1 MSATPRHRPTESPV
15 PTTRYAELAQSLIKA
30 ISGGR
35 YTLGGLLPKEQEL
48 AELHGVSRHTV
59 RASLKMLQDL
69 GYISRK
75 KSVGTIVESANPRAA
90 FTQSFETPD
99 DLVRVATTEVRS
111 IETVSHVKLDRV
123 LARSLEAPLGSDW
136 IRLSGPRMEAAK
148 GKAKRAAPIAWADI
162 YIDASLARLVD
173 EIRDRPEELVSAII
187 ERESG
192 QPFDEI
198 RQVVR
203 GVLIDA
209 PLARR
214 LGVEPASA
222 GLRLVRHYRRQDGR
236 ILEITDTRYP
246 ADRIAVSFQLKRGRA
261 AG

>member
-1 MSATPRHRPTESPV
+1 MRASPRHVPAGSSP
-15 PTTRYAELAQSLIKA
+15 PTTRYGELAQSLVKA
-30 ISGGR
+30 IVGGR
-35 YTLGGLLPKEQEL
+35 YAIGSLLPTEPEL
-48 AELHGVSRHTV
+48 AEQHGVSRHTV

-75 KSVGTIVESANPRAA
+75 KSVGTIVESLNPRAA

-99 DLVRVATTEVRS
+99 DLVRVAATEVRS
-111 IETVSHVKLDRV
+111 IETVVLVRLDRA
-123 LARSLEAPLGSDW
+123 LARSLEAPPDSHW
-136 IRLSGPRMEAAK
+136 IRLSGPRIEV
-148 GKAKRAAPIAWADI
+148 AKRGAPIAWADI
-162 YIDASLARLVD
+162 YIDASLERVVD
-173 EIRDRPEELVSAII
+173 NIRRHPEELVSAII

-198 RQVVR
+198 RQIVR

-209 PLARR
+209 PIAQR

-222 GLRLVRHYRRQDGR
+222 GLRLIRHYKRHDGR

-246 ADRIAVSFQLKRGRA
+246 ADRVSVSFQLKRGRA
-261 AG
+261 P